1 MITIWPK
8 SLFGHFLRVTRRV
21 TLLSVPIHSLI
32 HWTYFFY
39 FISFSRFCF
48 VVNYSS
54 RGSRVRQLRRDVDA
68 SVAAGRNRSLF
79 VQRLWSLLQDE
90 RAKPSAHQAQA
101 QTGKCKSRNFL
112 FNSSFL
118 HFLCYSLFFVFISI
132 GFDFISGDTVVV
144 CKCRFYVQRKKR
156 KKILFN
162 PPWCWWR

>member
-1 MITIWPK
+1 MW
-8 SLFGHFLRVTRRV
+8 SLFVFITDDNHLAQVLVRPFSPSDSSCYSPLRAYTFSYSLNLFFLF
-21 TLLSVPIHSLI
+21 S
-32 HWTYFFY
+32 
-39 FISFSRFCF
+39 ISFSRFCF

-112 FNSSFL
+112 FNSSF
-118 HFLCYSLFFVFISI
+118 HSRFSLLFTIFCFY
-132 GFDFISGDTVVV
+132 FDW
-144 CKCRFYVQRKKR
+144 
-156 KKILFN
+156 L
-162 PPWCWWR
+162 